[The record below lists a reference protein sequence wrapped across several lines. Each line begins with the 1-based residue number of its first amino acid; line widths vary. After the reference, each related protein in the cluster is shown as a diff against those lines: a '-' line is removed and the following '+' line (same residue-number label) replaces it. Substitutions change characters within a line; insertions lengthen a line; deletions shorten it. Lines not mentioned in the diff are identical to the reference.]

1 MSSPSSS
8 FIPYVVEKKADGE
21 RSYDIYSRLLED
33 RIIFLGSEINS
44 QLANAVVAQLLLL
57 DQKDP
62 TRDIYIYINSPGGC
76 ITAGL
81 AILDTMN
88 YIRPEV
94 HTVCVGEAASMAAV
108 LLACGSKGKRSA
120 LPNCKIMIHQP
131 RQTGSGQTMTVTEQQ
146 IDLKVMKKMKVQL
159 SQILADRTGQTLK
172 KVLKDC
178 ENDKW
183 FEPGEALQYGLV
195 DTIIT
200 KKPS

>member
-1 MSSPSSS
+1 MKSS

-33 RIIFLGSEINS
+33 RIIFLGTEINS
-44 QLANAVVAQLLLL
+44 QVANAVVAQLLLL

-62 TRDIYIYINSPGGC
+62 VRDVYLYINSPGGS

-94 HTVCVGEAASMAAV
+94 HTVCIGQAASMGAV
-108 LLACGSKGKRSA
+108 ILASGADGKRSS
-120 LPNCKIMIHQP
+120 LPNSKIMIHQP
-131 RQTGSGQTMTVTEQQ
+131 RQGGGHTETTTVTAQQ
-146 IDLKVMKKMKVQL
+146 IDLQVMKKMKLQL
-159 SQILADRTGQTLK
+159 SKILAKKTGQTLK
-172 KVLKDC
+172 KVLRDC

-183 FEPGEALQYGLV
+183 FEPDEAKNYGLI
-195 DTIIT
+195 DSILA
-200 KKPS
+200 KKPA